1 VIDAS
6 STTVLPSDP
15 IPRFGWSRAAC
26 YRSEERG

>member
-6 STTVLPSDP
+6 STTILPPDP
-15 IPRFGWSRAAC
+15 IPRFGWSRADC